1 MLFCLV
7 LRLRPG
13 IAPQTPPPYV
23 HQRVHTTRLSLY
35 YSALVNED
43 LFVIYSKLNRTTAL
57 HGGQVLRTPA
67 QSPPQPPKQIIP
79 PESASFAPYDLEIS
93 PSLDRLLRSL
103 FPDQLQLRRAMETIS
118 IEPVL
123 PSFATRLQWK
133 AVKGILPLPS
143 APVTRISPL
152 AFSAQ
157 KLVQAVIARFNLYP
171 DVSKKARLLD
181 LVDMLVLACGDT
193 SHWYLAEEG
202 FFQTLVSDEKV

>member
-1 MLFCLV
+1 M
-7 LRLRPG
+7 G
-13 IAPQTPPPYV
+13 GKSSEPPP
-23 HQRVHTTRLSLY
+23 R
-35 YSALVNED
+35 A
-43 LFVIYSKLNRTTAL
+43 
-57 HGGQVLRTPA
+57 PA
-67 QSPPQPPKQIIP
+67 QPPKPIIP
-79 PESASFAPYDLEIS
+79 PEFASFASYDLEIS
-93 PSLDRLLRSL
+93 PPLDRLLRSL

-133 AVKGILPLPS
+133 VVKGILPLPS

-181 LVDMLVLACGDT
+181 LVDILVFACGDT
-193 SHWYLAEEG
+193 FHWYLAEEG